1 MGSERPGGCAIYA
14 EALGEVEGECP
25 RCGHAWC
32 CAPIS
37 AHKLP
42 LGMPADV
49 SLPSTFLG
57 SETPARAEAPVG
69 VCEAKAAPSSCS
81 RPGQRLPDFGWQELS
96 DSGVVCVE
104 LVSKAC
110 RFCAR
115 WGPFSPSSEA
125 LIAAAPLSSL
135 IPSAGA
141 SSYSV
146 STFLNW
152 N

>member
-69 VCEAKAAPSSCS
+69 VCEAKAAPSSCQGS
-81 RPGQRLPDFGWQELS
+81 AFLTLAGRSCQTAALSVLSLSVKPVASVPDGVPSLRPVKL
-96 DSGVVCVE
+96 
-104 LVSKAC
+104 
-110 RFCAR
+110 
-115 WGPFSPSSEA
+115 
-125 LIAAAPLSSL
+125 
-135 IPSAGA
+135 
-141 SSYSV
+141 
-146 STFLNW
+146 
-152 N
+152 